1 MSDTADARALVP
13 GAMDRVTAR
22 VRAVGAGTWR
32 APTPC
37 TEWAVR
43 DLVSH
48 LCFEHLWAPHVLA
61 GTSMGVVGDR
71 YEGDLLHGDPPG
83 AWDRAVARS
92 RPVWAAT
99 EDHAARVHT
108 SFGWIPVEEYA
119 EQMLLDLTVHE
130 WDLARGAGLDEE
142 LDPVGVER
150 ALTYVRR
157 DPVMLTGQGLWRPPV
172 APCSD
177 EPRDVL
183 LALLGREVQMTALE
197 PPPAPVPC
205 ERPGPT
211 GAPAPHRAGSES

>member
-1 MSDTADARALVP
+1 MSDTDDARALVP

-22 VRAVGAGTWR
+22 VHTVGAGIWR

-37 TEWAVR
+37 TEWSVR

-61 GTSMGVVGDR
+61 GTTMGAVGDR
-71 YEGDLLHGDPPG
+71 YDGDLLHADPPG

-92 RPVWAAT
+92 RPAWAGT
-99 EDHAARVHT
+99 EGHAARVHT

-142 LDPVGVER
+142 LDPVGVDR
-150 ALTYVRR
+150 ALAYIRR
-157 DPVMLTGQGLWRPPV
+157 DPIMLTGQGLWRPPV
-172 APCSD
+172 APSSD

-183 LALLGREVQMTALE
+183 LALLGRPVQMVPLE
-197 PPPAPVPC
+197 PPPAP
-205 ERPGPT
+205 PGPLTRPT
-211 GAPAPHRAGSES
+211 GAPAPRRAGSES